1 MNFEFEQCYRNKIA
15 ELEKE
20 IRSLKGEYESEHRV
34 QEQMSEQIYAQKRII
49 EKREAVIKK
58 YIDKYGL
65 LTE

>member
-1 MNFEFEQCYRNKIA
+1 MDTELEQYYKNKIIKLEQEVR
-15 ELEKE
+15 ELK
-20 IRSLKGEYESEHRV
+20 SEYESEHRV

>member
-1 MNFEFEQCYRNKIA
+1 MDIELEQYYKNKIA
-15 ELEKE
+15 KLEEE
-20 IRSLKGEYESEHRV
+20 IRSLKGEYESEHKV

>member
-1 MNFEFEQCYRNKIA
+1 MDIELEQYYKNKIGK
-15 ELEKE
+15 LEEE
-20 IRSLKGEYESEHRV
+20 IRSLKDEYESEHRV

-49 EKREAVIKK
+49 EKRETVIKK